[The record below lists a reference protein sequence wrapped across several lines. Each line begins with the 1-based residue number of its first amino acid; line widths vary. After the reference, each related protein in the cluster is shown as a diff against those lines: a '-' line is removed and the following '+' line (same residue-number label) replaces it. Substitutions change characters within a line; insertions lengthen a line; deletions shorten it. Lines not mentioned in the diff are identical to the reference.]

1 VAYERRPDLAAA
13 EEDLHSAETL
23 WRAARSDLRP
33 RLNLVVGTGY
43 TSAAAGLG
51 FSNFFSPLYRGG
63 PNLDATFQLTYSL
76 PVSNSLA
83 RGRLLQNSAAYE
95 QRRLLRD
102 DLRRRIASGVAVAW
116 EGLARGAAGM
126 RESKE
131 AVRLLSATVQAE
143 KSKFQL
149 GVSTLFDV
157 IQAED
162 ALTSALLGEIQSQ
175 RNYAVAIASLR
186 YQSGTLVAG
195 EEGEGPMKVDAAS
208 LQTPP

>member
-1 VAYERRPDLAAA
+1 
-13 EEDLHSAETL
+13 
-23 WRAARSDLRP
+23 
-33 RLNLVVGTGY
+33 
-43 TSAAAGLG
+43 
-51 FSNFFSPLYRGG
+51 
-63 PNLDATFQLTYSL
+63 
-76 PVSNSLA
+76 
-83 RGRLLQNSAAYE
+83 
-95 QRRLLRD
+95 
-102 DLRRRIASGVAVAW
+102 
-116 EGLARGAAGM
+116 M

-131 AVRLLSATVQAE
+131 AVRLLSSTGQAE

-175 RNYAVAIASLR
+175 RNYAVAIVSLR

-195 EEGEGPMKVDAAS
+195 DEGEAPGTVDAAG